1 MRFLLSSGIYGTN
14 GLKRKY
20 DSMKTCCQKKK
31 RRIKKNNSVEA
42 GFGVGFGLLAFRF
55 SVVSKCRG
63 YAYLSRR
70 IGFSAQFLL

>member
-20 DSMKTCCQKKK
+20 DSMKTCCQKKEEL
-31 RRIKKNNSVEA
+31 KKNNSVEA
-42 GFGVGFGLLAFRF
+42 GFGVGFRLLAFRF